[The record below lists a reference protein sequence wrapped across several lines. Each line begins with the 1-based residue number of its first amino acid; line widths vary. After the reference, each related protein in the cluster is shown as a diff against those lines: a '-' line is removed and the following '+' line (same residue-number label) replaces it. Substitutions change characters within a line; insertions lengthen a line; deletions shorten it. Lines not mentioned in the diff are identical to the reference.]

1 LTDDG
6 DIADSGK
13 GGAGEAG
20 GATMTFATT
29 ERTKT
34 RNTGALRSSLLLPV
48 VDYPIHPS
56 TFFLVLLLLF
66 ADNLPPINPATV
78 DPSLLA
84 TSNGYRMSEH
94 ELAGTSKPPSGA
106 PCAAVLSMSAVLG
119 AVALGVVGV
128 VARLM

>member
-1 LTDDG
+1 
-6 DIADSGK
+6 
-13 GGAGEAG
+13 
-20 GATMTFATT
+20 MTFATT

-34 RNTGALRSSLLLPV
+34 RNTGALRSSLLFLV

-56 TFFLVLLLLF
+56 TFFIVLLLLF

-94 ELAGTSKPPSGA
+94 ELTGTSKPPSGA
-106 PCAAVLSMSAVLG
+106 PRAAALSMSAVLG
-119 AVALGVVGV
+119 AVALGAVGV